1 MPSIKSIK
9 AIQVFDSRGTP
20 TISCRVD
27 LESGATYTSMV
38 PSGASTGSREALEL
52 REGGPTYLGK
62 GVQTAVN
69 NIHNKI
75 APALIGMDVN
85 HQKLIDETMI
95 ALDGSDTKSNLGANA
110 ILGVSLAVLGAGA
123 NFNHIPIYQY
133 VNKIY
138 SDINGVMLDM
148 NLPIPM
154 LNIINGGEHADNN
167 IDIQEFM
174 IMPIGASS
182 FSEGMQWSTEIYAGL
197 KKLLQDKNLST
208 GVGDEGGF
216 APNLK
221 SNNEAIELIMQAIIN
236 NGLRPGIDV
245 SLALDCAATEF
256 YQDNL
261 YHLKGESSQLTSAEF
276 STYLE
281 SLAATYPIVSIED
294 GMDESDFQGWQKLTE
309 TLGEKC
315 QLVGDDLFVTN
326 VKELQRGIDESLANS
341 ILIKFNQIGTITETI
356 KTIYLANSNNFTSVI
371 SHRSG
376 ETEDTIIADICVG
389 LGAGQIK
396 TGAPCRSDRVAK
408 YNRLLWI
415 EAQNPNLTFAKN
427 VFN

>member
-1 MPSIKSIK
+1 
-9 AIQVFDSRGTP
+9 DSRGTP

-27 LESGATYTSMV
+27 LEGGASYTSMV

-52 REGGPTYLGK
+52 RDGGSAYSGK
-62 GVQTAVN
+62 GVQIAVN

-75 APALIGMDVN
+75 APALIGMDVTD
-85 HQKLIDETMI
+85 QKLIDETMI

-123 NFNHIPIYQY
+123 NFNCIPIYQY

-138 SDINGVMLDM
+138 SEINGVILDM

-197 KKLLQDKNLST
+197 KKLLQDKNLTT

-221 SNNEAIELIMQAIIN
+221 SNNEAIELIMQAITN
-236 NGLRPGIDV
+236 NGLTPGIDV

-276 STYLE
+276 SRYLE
-281 SLAATYPIVSIED
+281 SLAATYPIISIED
-294 GMDESDFQGWQKLTE
+294 GMDESDFLGWQKLTE
-309 TLGEKC
+309 SLGKKC

-415 EAQNPNLTFAKN
+415 EAQNPNLTFANN

>member
-52 REGGPTYLGK
+52 RDGGPTYLGK

-138 SDINGVMLDM
+138 SDINGVILDM

-221 SNNEAIELIMQAIIN
+221 SNNEAIELIMQAITN

-281 SLAATYPIVSIED
+281 SLAATYPIISIED
-294 GMDESDFQGWQKLTE
+294 GMDESDFLGWQKLTE

>member
-20 TISCRVD
+20 TISCKVD

-52 REGGPTYLGK
+52 RDGDSAYSGK
-62 GVQTAVN
+62 GVQTAIN

-75 APALIGMDVN
+75 APALIGIDVT
-85 HQKLIDETMI
+85 HQQFIDETMI

-123 NFNHIPIYQY
+123 NLTGIPLYQY

-138 SDINGVMLDM
+138 SDINGVTLSM

-182 FSEGMQWSTEIYAGL
+182 FSQGMQWATEIYAGL

-221 SNNEAIELIMQAIIN
+221 SNNEAIELIMQAITN

-261 YHLKGESSQLTSAEF
+261 YHLKGESSQLTSAELLK
-276 STYLE
+276 YLE
-281 SLAATYPIVSIED
+281 SLASTYPIVSIED
-294 GMDESDFQGWQKLTE
+294 GMDESDFPGWKKLTE
-309 TLGEKC
+309 TLGKKC

-356 KTIYLANSNNFTSVI
+356 KTIHLANSNNFTSVI

>member
-52 REGGPTYLGK
+52 RDGGSTYLGK
-62 GVQTAVN
+62 GVQTAIN

-85 HQKLIDETMI
+85 HQRLIDETMI

-221 SNNEAIELIMQAIIN
+221 SNNEAIELIMQAITN

-281 SLAATYPIVSIED
+281 SLAAIYPIVSIED
-294 GMDESDFQGWQKLTE
+294 GMDESDFLGWQKLTE

>member
-52 REGGPTYLGK
+52 RDGGPTYLGK

-75 APALIGMDVN
+75 APALIGMNVN

-221 SNNEAIELIMQAIIN
+221 SNNEAIELIMQAITN

-294 GMDESDFQGWQKLTE
+294 GMDESDFLGWQKLTE

>member
-27 LESGATYTSMV
+27 LESGASYTSMV

-52 REGGPTYLGK
+52 RDGGSTYLGK
-62 GVQTAVN
+62 GVQTAIN

-75 APALIGMDVN
+75 APALIGINVTD
-85 HQKLIDETMI
+85 QKLIDETMI

-110 ILGVSLAVLGAGA
+110 ILGVSLAALGAGA
-123 NFNHIPIYQY
+123 HFNDIPIYQY

-138 SDINGVMLDM
+138 SDINGVILDM

-182 FSEGMQWSTEIYAGL
+182 FSEGMQWSTEIYSGL

-221 SNNEAIELIMQAIIN
+221 SNNEAIELIMQAITN
-236 NGLRPGIDV
+236 NGLSPGVDV

-261 YHLKGESSQLTSAEF
+261 YHLKGESSQLTSVEL
-276 STYLE
+276 SRYLE
-281 SLAATYPIVSIED
+281 SLAAIYPIVSIED
-294 GMDESDFQGWQKLTE
+294 GMDESDFLGWQKLTE

>member
-52 REGGPTYLGK
+52 RDGGPTYLGK

-221 SNNEAIELIMQAIIN
+221 SNNEAIELIMQAITN
-236 NGLRPGIDV
+236 NSLRPGIDV

-294 GMDESDFQGWQKLTE
+294 GMDESDFLGWQKLTE

>member
-38 PSGASTGSREALEL
+38 PSGASTGSREVLEL
-52 REGGPTYLGK
+52 RDGGSTYLGK
-62 GVQTAVN
+62 GVQMAVN

-138 SDINGVMLDM
+138 SDINGVILDM

-221 SNNEAIELIMQAIIN
+221 SNNEAIELIMQAITN
-236 NGLRPGIDV
+236 NGLSPGVDV

-294 GMDESDFQGWQKLTE
+294 GMDESDFLGWQKLTE